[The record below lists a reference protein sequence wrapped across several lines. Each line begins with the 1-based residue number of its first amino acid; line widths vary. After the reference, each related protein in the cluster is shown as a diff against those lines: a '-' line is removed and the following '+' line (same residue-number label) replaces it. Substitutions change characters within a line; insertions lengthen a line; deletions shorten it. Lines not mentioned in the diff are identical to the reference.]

1 MKKLST
7 FQSESTFL
15 NRVQVLH
22 VEMTQ
27 DIISCEN
34 KTEMSLVGAPLQTE
48 KAVFWIML
56 QVFLQIPF
64 FFELMHT
71 FR

>member
-27 DIISCEN
+27 DIISWEN
-34 KTEMSLVGAPLQTE
+34 KTEMSLVSAPLQTE
-48 KAVFWIML
+48 KAVF
-56 QVFLQIPF
+56 
-64 FFELMHT
+64 
-71 FR
+71 